1 MISKKVLL
9 LLITGVFGS
18 LPASAQPAKQAGDSI
33 LITVILKHQQ
43 DKNLKEI
50 QEIQKKNKYWKTFP
64 PKEAKVVS
72 WYAVMG
78 VGQIITLRIAPK
90 DLRTLNLSVANSA
103 WGAFN
108 TEFYPAYDYVPVWQN
123 QLKEEGK
130 Q

>member
-1 MISKKVLL
+1 MKAFCLLMISFCA
-9 LLITGVFGS
+9 G
-18 LPASAQPAKQAGDSI
+18 LPMQAQQAKETADSV

-50 QEIQKKNKYWKTFP
+50 QEIQKKNRFWETFP

-90 DLRTLNLSVANSA
+90 DIRALNLSVANSA

-108 TEFYPAYDYVPVWQN
+108 SEFYPSYDYVPLWQN
-123 QLKEEGK
+123 QLKEK
-130 Q
+130 

>member
-1 MISKKVLL
+1 MRALFLL
-9 LLITGVFGS
+9 MTGICGS
-18 LPASAQPAKQAGDSI
+18 LFLQAQPASEAADSV
-33 LITVILKHQQ
+33 LITVFLKHQQ

-50 QEIQKKNKYWKTFP
+50 QEIQKRNKFWEIFP
-64 PKEAKVVS
+64 PKEASVVS

-78 VGQIITLRIAPK
+78 VGQVITLRIAPK

-108 TEFYPAYDYVPVWQN
+108 SEFYPAYDYVPVWQN
-123 QLKEEGK
+123 QLKANK